1 MDKDGSEVNGSLNEH
16 KIVKKERLTEMS
28 MELVK
33 LLRYL
38 IQWLDQFWNKAEM
51 LCLKFKL
58 GWRFLKSGSECFEKS
73 DKCIILVI

>member
-1 MDKDGSEVNGSLNEH
+1 MDKDGSEVDGSLNEH

-38 IQWLDQFWNKAEM
+38 IQWLDQFCKKGRFEQRNAV
-51 LCLKFKL
+51 FK
-58 GWRFLKSGSECFEKS
+58 
-73 DKCIILVI
+73 V